1 MAKKNIKT
9 TQAKAN
15 TKQGPAPAPA
25 RAEKAP
31 AENIFVRGDRQL
43 IYDRKSFLI
52 FGAGLGLVLLGLL
65 LMAGSAMPDP
75 ERWEPERIYSFRRIT
90 LAPLSMVLGFGVLIY
105 GIFAGGATAT
115 KSDENPG
122 AEQA

>member
-15 TKQGPAPAPA
+15 TKQGPAPA
-25 RAEKAP
+25 RVEKAP
-31 AENIFVRGDRQL
+31 VENIFTRGDRQL
-43 IYDRKSFLI
+43 IYNRKSFLI

-65 LMAGSAMPDP
+65 LMAGGAMPDP

-105 GIFAGGATAT
+105 GIFAGGPTTT